1 MEYVIAIET
10 QEYGNKLARLS
21 DGTAVMYGRDW
32 SDAYIRRH
40 APRVQKKLRRRR

>member
-1 MEYVIAIET
+1 MAYVIDIET
-10 QEYGNKLARLS
+10 VEYGNKLARLS
-21 DGTAVMYGRDW
+21 DGTTIVYGRDW